1 MNSLAL
7 VIATAGRPTLARTLT
22 SLVGQDWR
30 AGDEVQLVLDGPQP
44 LTRELADQ
52 FAAALPLRVIEIPD
66 GPHRDYGHTPR
77 NRVAGSSH
85 GYRCSWVAALDD
97 DDVWTP
103 GALASIRAAVTGAP
117 RVPHLFRADL
127 SALGLGVPWRDR
139 MIRLGNVSTCCCV
152 APREVA
158 AVCRYDTTV
167 YAGDF
172 PFIRDCAARAGGVV
186 WRDEVIAVARPHAV
200 PVAAY
205 APYDWPIPVS
215 PPGLAL
221 PFGEV

>member
-1 MNSLAL
+1 
-7 VIATAGRPTLARTLT
+7 
-22 SLVGQDWR
+22 
-30 AGDEVQLVLDGPQP
+30 
-44 LTRELADQ
+44 
-52 FAAALPLRVIEIPD
+52 
-66 GPHRDYGHTPR
+66 
-77 NRVAGSSH
+77 
-85 GYRCSWVAALDD
+85 
-97 DDVWTP
+97 
-103 GALASIRAAVTGAP
+103 
-117 RVPHLFRADL
+117 
-127 SALGLGVPWRDR
+127 
-139 MIRLGNVSTCCCV
+139 
-152 APREVA
+152 VA